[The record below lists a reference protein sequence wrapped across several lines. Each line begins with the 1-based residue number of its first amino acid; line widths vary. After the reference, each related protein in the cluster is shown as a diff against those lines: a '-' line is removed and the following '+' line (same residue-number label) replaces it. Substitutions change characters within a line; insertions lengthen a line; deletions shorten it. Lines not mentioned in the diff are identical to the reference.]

1 MKIVHIISSLDRGGA
16 ENHLVTLACEQKKI
30 GYDVVVIYLSGN
42 NYWRPFL
49 KKRKIK
55 VIETRIQNKYSLI
68 DLLRS
73 IFVLKKQFSIL
84 KPDLVHLHLSLPE
97 LMIIIY
103 RIFFFKSFKSFK
115 LVITKHLDSFILEGT
130 YGQHKLIRGI
140 FLEKIL
146 FKISDHVIFISKQVK
161 KYFKK
166 EIFFQEKKNSIIYY
180 GVDSVVKID
189 NKKVTK
195 LRKNLKDNKNQK
207 IILCI
212 ARHSPQ
218 KKINFLLKGY
228 QLFYKK
234 NNNSKLIIVGKG
246 KLSDELKK
254 YAFKL
259 NITRK
264 VKWIS
269 FTDNIHELL
278 KITDVFCL
286 TSDYEGLGLVLLEAL
301 QMKVPIITINKS
313 AMKEVVKD
321 NYNGILLD
329 NNSNH
334 NKLCEKLLIL
344 TQNKKLRSRIKRNIP
359 KSLNKFNKKVMLFK
373 TLKIYEK

>member
-68 DLLRS
+68 DLLSS
-73 IFVLKKQFSIL
+73 IFALKKQFSIL

-115 LVITKHLDSFILEGT
+115 LIITKHLDSFILEGT

-166 EIFFQEKKNSIIYY
+166 EIFFQEKKNTEKS
-180 GVDSVVKID
+180 
-189 NKKVTK
+189 
-195 LRKNLKDNKNQK
+195 
-207 IILCI
+207 C
-212 ARHSPQ
+212 
-218 KKINFLLKGY
+218 LLKVY
-228 QLFYKK
+228 C
-234 NNNSKLIIVGKG
+234 IP
-246 KLSDELKK
+246 
-254 YAFKL
+254 FK
-259 NITRK
+259 
-264 VKWIS
+264 S
-269 FTDNIHELL
+269 QS
-278 KITDVFCL
+278 L
-286 TSDYEGLGLVLLEAL
+286 TSAELNGLQPTHWPHTCQFFVKSVRGTCELVNSRTRCAENNCL
-301 QMKVPIITINKS
+301 Q
-313 AMKEVVKD
+313 AMTMICV
-321 NYNGILLD
+321 
-329 NNSNH
+329 
-334 NKLCEKLLIL
+334 
-344 TQNKKLRSRIKRNIP
+344 RSSI
-359 KSLNKFNKKVMLFK
+359 SWQS
-373 TLKIYEK
+373 